1 MCHLSVSLVPN
12 LRKTLQLP
20 QSDLTPWA
28 LTLDETMHYS
38 YVLSVPLL
46 LGFEQN
52 GSKKKVN
59 FDFDSD
65 ETSRLMGEIMHCAV
79 MPNLCVLE
87 CSAPSLFSLAFRTKV
102 LLKYYSPMNTHGK
115 TFVYEFCVL

>member
-1 MCHLSVSLVPN
+1 MFHLSVSLVPN

-28 LTLDETMHYS
+28 LTLGETMHYS

-87 CSAPSLFSLAFRTKV
+87 CSAPSLFSLAFGTKV

>member
-1 MCHLSVSLVPN
+1 MRLLSASPVPN
-12 LRKTLQLP
+12 FGKTLQLP

-28 LTLDETMHYS
+28 LTLGETMHYS

-65 ETSRLMGEIMHCAV
+65 ETSQLMGEIMHCTL
-79 MPNLCVLE
+79 MPSLCV
-87 CSAPSLFSLAFRTKV
+87 
-102 LLKYYSPMNTHGK
+102 
-115 TFVYEFCVL
+115 